1 MAFFPADK
9 NVFAEKTRQ
18 LRSFSDSKLTFLYN
32 QYFVS
37 TQEMTVLYL
46 KLPVQGSATDCPLKS
61 VLKFKTNVG
70 AQYSLVAQTA
80 KHLPTMQKTQVRS
93 LGGKDLLEKEIATH
107 SSPCLENPMDGG
119 AWWATVHG
127 GHKESGTTEP
137 LHFTSWVPMCIVM
150 GRCR

>member
-9 NVFAEKTRQ
+9 NVFAEKTQQ

-93 LGGKDLLEKEIATH
+93 LGGKYLLEKEIATH
-107 SSPCLENPMDGG
+107 SSTLAWRIPWTEGPGG
-119 AWWATVHG
+119 LQ
-127 GHKESGTTEP
+127 S
-137 LHFTSWVPMCIVM
+137 M
-150 GRCR
+150 GVTKSRA

>member
-9 NVFAEKTRQ
+9 NVFAEKTQQR
-18 LRSFSDSKLTFLYN
+18 RSFSDSKLTFLYN

-80 KHLPTMQKTQVRS
+80 KHLPTMQEPQIRS
-93 LGGKDLLEKEIATH
+93 LGWEDPWRGKWQPIPVFLSRKSHGQRGLVGY
-107 SSPCLENPMDGG
+107 SPWGP
-119 AWWATVHG
+119 
-127 GHKESGTTEP
+127 KESDTT
-137 LHFTSWVPMCIVM
+137 
-150 GRCR
+150 